1 MANKSLDSYHEDE
14 ILELYENFLDQVEEE
29 GYQIIPTRSK
39 FAKSLGVRPS
49 EMYRWLNL
57 HNHASAKMKAMTADV
72 IASGAMLKHYV
83 PNASAMALK
92 NWCGWEDSPKT
103 SKEKDSKSAK
113 AEKDAEKLLDEYIG
127 EKRLKVY
134 GQKKRSHVG

>member
-1 MANKSLDSYHEDE
+1 MKKLDAYTEDE
-14 ILELYENFLDQVEEE
+14 LLELYEGFLDDVEKD
-29 GYQIIPTRSK
+29 GYEYIPTRSK
-39 FAKSLGVRPS
+39 FAKSLGYRPS

-57 HNHASAKMKAMTADV
+57 HPHASAKMKAMTADV

-83 PNASAMALK
+83 PNASALALK

-103 SKEKDSKSAK
+103 NKEKDSKTAK

-127 EKRLKVY
+127 EKRE
-134 GQKKRSHVG
+134 KRKREHAQLS

>member
-1 MANKSLDSYHEDE
+1 MKKLDSYTEDE
-14 ILELYENFLDQVEEE
+14 LLELYESFLDDVEKD
-29 GYQIIPTRSK
+29 GYEYIPTRSN
-39 FAKSLGVRPS
+39 FAKSLGYRPS

-57 HNHASAKMKAMTADV
+57 HPHASAKMKAMTADV

-83 PNASAMALK
+83 PNASALALK

-103 SKEKDSKSAK
+103 NKEKDSKTAK

-127 EKRLKVY
+127 EKRE
-134 GQKKRSHVG
+134 KRKREHAQLS

>member
-1 MANKSLDSYHEDE
+1 MKKLDSYTEDE
-14 ILELYENFLDQVEEE
+14 LLELYEGFLDDVEKD
-29 GYQIIPTRSK
+29 GYEYIPTRSK
-39 FAKSLGVRPS
+39 FAKSLGYRPS

-57 HNHASAKMKAMTADV
+57 HPHASAKMKAMTADV

-83 PNASAMALK
+83 PNASALALK

-103 SKEKDSKSAK
+103 SKEKDSKTAK

-127 EKRLKVY
+127 EKRE
-134 GQKKRSHVG
+134 KRKREHAQLS

>member
-1 MANKSLDSYHEDE
+1 MKKLDSYTEDE
-14 ILELYENFLDQVEEE
+14 LLELYESFLDDVEKD
-29 GYQIIPTRSK
+29 GYEYIPTRSK
-39 FAKSLGVRPS
+39 FAKSLGYRPS

-57 HNHASAKMKAMTADV
+57 HPHASAKMKAMTADV

-83 PNASAMALK
+83 PNASALALK

-103 SKEKDSKSAK
+103 NKEKYSKTAK

-127 EKRLKVY
+127 EKRE
-134 GQKKRSHVG
+134 KRKREHAQLS

>member
-1 MANKSLDSYHEDE
+1 MKKLDSYTEDE
-14 ILELYENFLDQVEEE
+14 LLELYESFLDDVEKD
-29 GYQIIPTRSK
+29 GYEYIPTRSK
-39 FAKSLGVRPS
+39 FAKSLGYRPS

-57 HNHASAKMKAMTADV
+57 HPHASAKMKAMTADV

-83 PNASAMALK
+83 PNASALALK

-103 SKEKDSKSAK
+103 NKETDSKTAK

-127 EKRLKVY
+127 EKRE
-134 GQKKRSHVG
+134 KRKREHAQLS

>member
-1 MANKSLDSYHEDE
+1 MKKLDSYTEDE
-14 ILELYENFLDQVEEE
+14 LLGLYEGFLDDVEKD
-29 GYQIIPTRSK
+29 GYEYIPTRSK
-39 FAKSLGVRPS
+39 FAKSLGYRPS

-57 HNHASAKMKAMTADV
+57 HPHASAKMKAMTADV

-83 PNASAMALK
+83 PNASALALK

-103 SKEKDSKSAK
+103 NKEKDSKTAK

-127 EKRLKVY
+127 EQREKR
-134 GQKKRSHVG
+134 KREHAQLS

>member
-1 MANKSLDSYHEDE
+1 MKKLDSYTEDE
-14 ILELYENFLDQVEEE
+14 LLELYESFLDDVEKD
-29 GYQIIPTRSK
+29 GYEYIPTRSK
-39 FAKSLGVRPS
+39 FAKSLGYRPS

-57 HNHASAKMKAMTADV
+57 HPHASAKMKAMTADV

-83 PNASAMALK
+83 PNASALALK

-103 SKEKDSKSAK
+103 NKAKDSKTAK

-127 EKRLKVY
+127 EKRE
-134 GQKKRSHVG
+134 KRKREHAQLS

>member
-1 MANKSLDSYHEDE
+1 MKKLDSYTEDE
-14 ILELYENFLDQVEEE
+14 LLELYENFLDDVEKD
-29 GYQIIPTRSK
+29 GYEYIPTRSK
-39 FAKSLGVRPS
+39 FAKSLGYRPS

-57 HNHASAKMKAMTADV
+57 HPHASAKMKAMTADV

-83 PNASAMALK
+83 PNASALALK

-103 SKEKDSKSAK
+103 NKEKDSKTAK

-127 EKRLKVY
+127 EKRE
-134 GQKKRSHVG
+134 KRKREHAQLS

>member
-1 MANKSLDSYHEDE
+1 MKKLDSYTEDE
-14 ILELYENFLDQVEEE
+14 LLELYESFLDDVEKD
-29 GYQIIPTRSK
+29 GYEYIPTRSK
-39 FAKSLGVRPS
+39 LAKSLGYRPS

-57 HNHASAKMKAMTADV
+57 HPHASAKMKAVTADV

-83 PNASAMALK
+83 PNASALALK

-103 SKEKDSKSAK
+103 NKEKDSKTAK

-127 EKRLKVY
+127 EKRE
-134 GQKKRSHVG
+134 KRKREHAQLS

>member
-1 MANKSLDSYHEDE
+1 MKKLDSYTEDE
-14 ILELYENFLDQVEEE
+14 LLELYESFLDDVEKD
-29 GYQIIPTRSK
+29 GYEYIPTRSK
-39 FAKSLGVRPS
+39 FAKSLGYRPS

-57 HNHASAKMKAMTADV
+57 HPHASAKMKAMTADV

-83 PNASAMALK
+83 PNASALALK

-103 SKEKDSKSAK
+103 NKEKDAKTAK

-127 EKRLKVY
+127 EKRE
-134 GQKKRSHVG
+134 KRKREHAQLS